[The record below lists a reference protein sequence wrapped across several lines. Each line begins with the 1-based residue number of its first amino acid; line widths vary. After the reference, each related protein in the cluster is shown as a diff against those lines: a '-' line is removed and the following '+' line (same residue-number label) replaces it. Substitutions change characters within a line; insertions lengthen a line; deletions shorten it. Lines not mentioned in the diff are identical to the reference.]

1 MNITFVC
8 EGIKKPHCHYKSI
21 SNWLKEVIHKYNK
34 SVGTITYIFCN
45 DEYLLDINIKYL
57 GHDFYTD
64 IVTFDYCHNELIS
77 GDLFISL
84 ERVSENALLF
94 GVSFKE
100 EFLRVIIHGLLHL
113 LGYGDHTDLEKSSMR
128 MLEDQY
134 LLLYKLN

>member
-8 EGIKKPHCHYKSI
+8 EGIKKPPYHYKSI

-64 IVTFDYCHNELIS
+64 IVTFDYCQNELIS

-84 ERVSENALLF
+84 ERVSENAQLF

-113 LGYGDHTDLEKSSMR
+113 LGFGDHTDLEKSSMR